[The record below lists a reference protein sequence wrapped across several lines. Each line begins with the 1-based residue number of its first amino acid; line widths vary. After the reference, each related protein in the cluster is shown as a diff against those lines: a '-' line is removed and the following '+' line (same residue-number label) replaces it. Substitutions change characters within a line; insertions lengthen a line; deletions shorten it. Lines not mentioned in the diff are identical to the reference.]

1 MLFERQRIYAGPAG
15 RVRCWQE
22 HMYSYNAESQ
32 KQGSN
37 RFNSI
42 TKMIHF
48 AHLGMLFIYDVKYEN
63 WGFHSFGAS
72 QKSE

>member
-1 MLFERQRIYAGPAG
+1 MYGGVVMPG
-15 RVRCWQE
+15 RRTQGQVLAST
-22 HMYSYNAESQ
+22 YSYNAESQ

-48 AHLGMLFIYDVKYEN
+48 ANLGILFIYDVKYEN

-72 QKSE
+72 QKPE